1 MTTTELLQKYN
12 IPVPRYTSYPPANYF
27 EESFTAKEY
36 ETAVKASN
44 SIGEQRISFYIH
56 IPFCRHLCHYCGC
69 NSFAMMKP
77 DRIDRYVSAVHKE
90 IEKTTK
96 LLDTHRPVSQIHYGG
111 GTPTVLPA
119 SVLKELNDHLLS
131 AFSCTDQPEIAIECH
146 PGYLGENE
154 WQSLTDSGFNRFS
167 LGIQD
172 FDEKVLKAV
181 NRRPSLLPV
190 ENIIQIL
197 RQKNAGINMD
207 LLYGLPL
214 QSEKSFAKTVARA
227 IELQPDRLVT
237 FSYAHVPW
245 VNKRQLVLEKTGL
258 PAKEEKSR
266 MYEKSKEILQ
276 QAGYHAI
283 GLDHFVKATDE
294 LYTAWQN
301 GQLHRNF
308 QGYCTHQT
316 TGQVYA
322 FGVTAISQLSNAYA
336 QNSKNIEDYIEKI
349 ENGLFPTVKGYRLNE
364 EDQIVREVIET
375 LMCNYSL
382 NWQELSDRLSISVE
396 KIKQATAY
404 NPAIFNNFAS
414 DGILTFDENQM
425 QVTAQGTLFVRNIA
439 AALDKRMIHSD
450 KSFSKP
456 V

>member
-1 MTTTELLQKYN
+1 MMTQ
-12 IPVPRYTSYPPANYF
+12 
-27 EESFTAKEY
+27 
-36 ETAVKASN
+36 
-44 SIGEQRISFYIH
+44 
-56 IPFCRHLCHYCGC
+56 
-69 NSFAMMKP
+69 
-77 DRIDRYVSAVHKE
+77 DRIDRYVAAVHKE

-119 SVLKELNDHLLS
+119 SLLKELNDHLLS
-131 AFSCTDQPEIAIECH
+131 AFSCINQPEIAIECH
-146 PGYLGENE
+146 PGYLDENE
-154 WQSLTDSGFNRFS
+154 WQSLTNAGFNRFS

-190 ENIIQIL
+190 ESIIQIL

-214 QSEKSFAKTVARA
+214 QSEESFAKTVAHA

-245 VNKRQLVLEKTGL
+245 VNKRQLVLEKIGL
-258 PAKEEKSR
+258 PDKEEKSR
-266 MYEKSKEILQ
+266 MYDSAKEILQ

-283 GLDHFVKATDE
+283 GLDHFVKESDE
-294 LYTAWQN
+294 LYTALQN

-308 QGYCTHQT
+308 QGYCTRRT

-336 QNSKNIEDYIEKI
+336 QNSKHIEDYIEKI

-382 NWQELSDRLSISVE
+382 NWQELSDRLSIPVE
-396 KIKQATAY
+396 KIKHATAY
-404 NPAIFNNFAS
+404 NSAIFNDFAS
-414 DGILTFDENQM
+414 DDILTFDEKQM

>member
-1 MTTTELLQKYN
+1 
-12 IPVPRYTSYPPANYF
+12 
-27 EESFTAKEY
+27 
-36 ETAVKASN
+36 
-44 SIGEQRISFYIH
+44 
-56 IPFCRHLCHYCGC
+56 
-69 NSFAMMKP
+69 MKP
-77 DRIDRYVSAVHKE
+77 EKIDRYVSAVHQE
-90 IEKTTK
+90 IEKTAK

-119 SVLKELNDHLLS
+119 SVLKELNEHLLS
-131 AFSCTDQPEIAIECH
+131 AFSCIDQPEIAIECH
-146 PGYLGENE
+146 PGYLDENY
-154 WQSLTDSGFNRFS
+154 WQSLTDAGFNRFS

-172 FDEKVLKAV
+172 FDEKVLKVV

-214 QSEKSFAKTVARA
+214 QIEKSFAKTVACA

-266 MYEKSKEILQ
+266 MYETAKEILQ

-294 LYTAWQN
+294 LYTALQN

-308 QGYCTHQT
+308 QGYCTRRT

-336 QNSKNIEDYIEKI
+336 QNSKNIEDYIKKI
-349 ENGLFPTVKGYRLNE
+349 ETGFATVKGYRLNE

-382 NWQELSDRLSISVE
+382 NWQELSDRLSISEE

-404 NPAIFNNFAS
+404 NSALFYTFAN
-414 DGILTFDENQM
+414 DGILTFDEKQM
-425 QVTAQGTLFVRNIA
+425 QVTPQGTLFVRNIA
-439 AALDKRMIHSD
+439 AALDKRMLHSD

>member
-27 EESFTAKEY
+27 DESFTTKDY
-36 ETAVKASN
+36 ETAVIASN
-44 SIGEQRISFYIH
+44 SIGEQSISFYIH

-77 DRIDRYVSAVHKE
+77 DSIDRYVSAVHKE
-90 IEKTTK
+90 IERTTR

-131 AFSCTDQPEIAIECH
+131 AFSCIGQPEIAIECH
-146 PGYLGENE
+146 PGYLDEND
-154 WQSLTDSGFNRFS
+154 WQSLTDAGFNRFS

-190 ENIIQIL
+190 EAIIQIL

-214 QSEKSFAKTVARA
+214 QTEKSFAKTIARA

-258 PAKEEKSR
+258 PDKEEKSR
-266 MYEKSKEILQ
+266 MYERAKELLE
-276 QAGYHAI
+276 QAGYRPV
-283 GLDHFVKATDE
+283 GLDHFVKETDE
-294 LYTAWQN
+294 LYTALQN

-308 QGYCTHQT
+308 QGYCTRRT

-322 FGVTAISQLSNAYA
+322 FGVTAISQLSGAYS
-336 QNSKNIEDYIEKI
+336 QNSKSIEDYIEKT
-349 ENGLFPTVKGYRLNE
+349 ETGFATVKGYRLNE

-375 LMCNYSL
+375 LMCNYNL
-382 NWQELSDRLSISVE
+382 NWQKLSDQLSLPVE
-396 KIKQATAY
+396 KIKSATAY
-404 NPAIFNNFAS
+404 NPAPFRTFEN
-414 DGILTFDENQM
+414 DGILTFNENQIQM
-425 QVTAQGTLFVRNIA
+425 TSQGTLFVRNVA
-439 AALDKRMIHSD
+439 AALDKRMLHSD
-450 KSFSKP
+450 KSFSMP